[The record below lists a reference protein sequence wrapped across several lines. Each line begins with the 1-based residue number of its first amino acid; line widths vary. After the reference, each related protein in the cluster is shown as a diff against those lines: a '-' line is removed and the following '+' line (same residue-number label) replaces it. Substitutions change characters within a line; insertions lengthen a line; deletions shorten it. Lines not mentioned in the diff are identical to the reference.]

1 MRHPTAELLV
11 QTRPLVLS
19 RRARARTALG
29 LGLLALTLGRAL
41 PAAAQTVSPPIA
53 EYTERARSSFQL
65 TNGSLFPLVAVLE
78 VKGFRVTEAGDVVDA
93 TLDTTRVHVKLSATS
108 FRIPPRGTYT
118 VFYEATGDSLPAW
131 FVISS
136 ALTGARTD
144 NGLNVRIILPHVV
157 YLNQKRPLDRRDIV
171 VRRLELD
178 SAGHRVRVLL
188 ENVGDNLGRVH
199 ELSVA
204 TAQSDARSAGG
215 FPMFPHF
222 RRWVEIPW
230 DLTDPPARTAVRFA
244 KFSID
249 TALVPMSPLDTA
261 AASHAQPAPAAPASQ
276 RGLR

>member
-1 MRHPTAELLV
+1 MRLRTAPLV
-11 QTRPLVLS
+11 QNRHFGLTPR
-19 RRARARTALG
+19 RRACIALG
-29 LGLLALTLGRAL
+29 LGLVALTQSATLT
-41 PAAAQTVSPPIA
+41 AAQTVSPPIS

-65 TNGSLFPLVAVLE
+65 TNGTLFPLVAVLE

-93 TLDTTRVHVKLSATS
+93 PLDTTRVHVKLSATS

-131 FVISS
+131 FVIQS

-157 YLNQKRPLDRRDIV
+157 YLNQKRPLEKRDIV
-171 VRRLELD
+171 VRRLDVD
-178 SAGHRVRVLL
+178 SAAHRVRVLL

-204 TAQSDARSAGG
+204 SAQNQSRSTGG

-222 RRWVEIPW
+222 RRWVELPW
-230 DLTDPPARTAVRFA
+230 DLPDPPARTAVRFA

-249 TALVPMSPLDTA
+249 TALVATPPAPDSA
-261 AASHAQPAPAAPASQ
+261 AASHALPRAAAASQ
-276 RGLR
+276 GASR